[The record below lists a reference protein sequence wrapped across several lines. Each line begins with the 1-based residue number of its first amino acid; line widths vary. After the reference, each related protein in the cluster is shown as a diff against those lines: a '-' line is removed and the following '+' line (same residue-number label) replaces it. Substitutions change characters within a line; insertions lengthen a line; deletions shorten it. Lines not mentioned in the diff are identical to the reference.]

1 VSAPGHSKG
10 ESLGAQREGSS
21 VSAAP
26 LPAASDA
33 AFRQFICRACGY
45 VYDEAKGDPDG
56 GLPPGTRFDDIPDD
70 WACPLCGVTK
80 ADFEP
85 YVAPTVKRAAAPAAP
100 WVSAGRGRHD
110 PGVVIVGGGR
120 AGWQVAQA
128 LRERDATLPITL
140 VAACSADLYDKPTL
154 SVAIARGLEPG
165 RIVRER
171 AADAGRRLN
180 VRLVP
185 EAIAV
190 RIDTVART
198 LRTTRGTLRWRKLVL
213 AHGAAPRLPAV
224 LPPQQVWRVND
235 LAAYQRLRVA
245 LASRPQR
252 VAIVG
257 AGLVGCEL
265 ANDLAL
271 GGHAVT
277 LLDVQPRPLAALLP
291 EAASQRLLAAWAALP
306 ITFVG
311 GVQVA
316 GVAALADGTRRI
328 ALADGRAFDAEQVVA
343 ATGLA
348 APDRLAR
355 SAGLE
360 FDRGCGGIV
369 VEPATLRTA
378 HPDIH
383 ALGDCIAVGGQASRF
398 IEPIGRQARAIAA
411 AICGD
416 GDPACAYA
424 PQPLPLRIK
433 TTSLPITVQGEIGGD
448 GDWRVVADSPREL
461 RLERFDAAGHRIAT
475 LVATAAAATL
485 PRAA

>member
-1 VSAPGHSKG
+1 VSTVV
-10 ESLGAQREGSS
+10 R
-21 VSAAP
+21 AADN
-26 LPAASDA
+26 DA

-56 GLPPGTRFDDIPDD
+56 GLPAGTRYDDIPDD

-80 ADFEP
+80 AEFEP
-85 YVAPTVKRAAAPAAP
+85 WEAPVLRRAAAPVA
-100 WVSAGRGRHD
+100 VVGRGRHD

-128 LRERDATLPITL
+128 LRERDAALPITL
-140 VAACSADLYDKPTL
+140 VAACSADVYDKPTL
-154 SVAIARGLEPG
+154 SVAIARGLAPQ
-165 RIVRER
+165 RIVRES
-171 AADAGRRLN
+171 AADAARRLN
-180 VRLVP
+180 LRLV
-185 EAIAV
+185 ADAHAV

-235 LAAYQRLRVA
+235 LAAYQRLRAV
-245 LASRPQR
+245 LAARAQR
-252 VAIVG
+252 IVVVG
-257 AGLVGCEL
+257 AGLIGCEL

-271 GGHAVT
+271 GGHRVT

-291 EAASQRLLAAWAALP
+291 EAASRRLLGAWAALP
-306 ITFVG
+306 IDFVG

-316 GVAALADGTRRI
+316 GVEAMAGGMRRVR
-328 ALADGRAFDAEQVVA
+328 LADGRGFEADQVIG

-355 SAGLE
+355 SAGLA

-398 IEPIGRQARAIAA
+398 VEPIGRQARAIAGAIVPAGAPA
-411 AICGD
+411 AAYV
-416 GDPACAYA
+416 PASV
-424 PQPLPLRIK
+424 PLRVK
-433 TTSLPITVQGEIGGD
+433 TSSLPITVRGAVGAD
-448 GDWRVVADSPREL
+448 GHWQVVAASAREL
-461 RLERFDAAGHRIAT
+461 RMQCVDAGGSVVATLEARAPDAA
-475 LVATAAAATL
+475 L

>member
-1 VSAPGHSKG
+1 M
-10 ESLGAQREGSS
+10 SS
-21 VSAAP
+21 STPHVV
-26 LPAASDA
+26 LPPTDDA

-56 GLPPGTRFDDIPDD
+56 GLPPGTRYEEIPDD

-80 ADFEP
+80 AEFEP
-85 YVAPTVKRAAAPAAP
+85 YVAPTLQRAAAPVAH
-100 WVSAGRGRHD
+100 AGRGRHD

-128 LRERDATLPITL
+128 LRARDAALPITL
-140 VAACSADLYDKPTL
+140 VAACSADVYDKPTL
-154 SVAIARGLEPG
+154 SVAIARGLEPQ
-165 RIVRER
+165 RIVRES
-171 AADAGRRLN
+171 AADAAKRLN
-180 VRLVP
+180 VKLVT

-190 RIDTVART
+190 RIDPVART

-213 AHGAAPRLPAV
+213 AHGAAPRLPAA

-235 LAAYQRLRVA
+235 LAAYQRLRDA
-245 LASRPQR
+245 LAARPQR
-252 VAIVG
+252 VVIVG

-291 EAASQRLLAAWAALP
+291 EVASQRLLAAWAALP

-316 GVAALADGTRRI
+316 GVEPLADGMRRV
-328 ALADGRAFDAEQVVA
+328 ALADGRTIDADQVVA

-355 SAGLE
+355 SAGLT
-360 FDRGCGGIV
+360 FDRGCGGVV
-369 VEPATLRTA
+369 VEPSTLRTA

-383 ALGDCIAVGGQASRF
+383 ALGDCVAVGGQASRF

-411 AICGD
+411 AIAGD
-416 GDPACAYA
+416 DDPLSAYV
-424 PQPLPLRIK
+424 PQSVPLRVK
-433 TTSLPITVQGEIGGD
+433 TTSLPITVHGAISGD
-448 GDWRVVADSPREL
+448 GDWRVVADTPREL
-461 RLERFDAAGHRIAT
+461 RMHRVDAAGTVIAT
-475 LVATAAAATL
+475 LVATAPAAVL

>member
-1 VSAPGHSKG
+1 MSTPTSPA
-10 ESLGAQREGSS
+10 LLL
-21 VSAAP
+21 AAN
-26 LPAASDA
+26 DT

-56 GLPPGTRFDDIPDD
+56 GLPPGTRYDDIPDD

-80 ADFEP
+80 AEFEP
-85 YVAPTVKRAAAPAAP
+85 YVAPTLQRAAAPVAAT
-100 WVSAGRGRHD
+100 GRSRHD
-110 PGVVIVGGGR
+110 PGVVVVGGGS

-128 LRERDATLPITL
+128 LRERDAALPITL
-140 VAACSADLYDKPTL
+140 VAACSADVYDKPTL
-154 SVAIARGLEPG
+154 SVAIARGLDPQ
-165 RIVRER
+165 RIVREH
-171 AADAGRRLN
+171 AADAARRLN
-180 VRLVP
+180 VKLVP
-185 EAIAV
+185 DAIAV

-213 AHGAAPRLPAV
+213 AHGAAPRLPAA

-235 LAAYQRLRVA
+235 LAAYRRLRDV
-245 LASRPQR
+245 LAVRPQR
-252 VAIVG
+252 VVIVG

-277 LLDVQPRPLAALLP
+277 LLDVQPRPLAALVP
-291 EAASQRLLAAWAALP
+291 APASQRLLVAWRALP
-306 ITFVG
+306 IAFVG

-316 GVAALADGTRRI
+316 AVEPLGDGTRRV
-328 ALADGRAFDAEQVVA
+328 ALADGRTFDADQVVA

-355 SAGLE
+355 TAGLA
-360 FDRGCGGIV
+360 FDRGSGGVV
-369 VEPATLRTA
+369 VEPATLRSA

-383 ALGDCIAVGGQASRF
+383 ALGDCVAVGGQASRF

-416 GDPACAYA
+416 DDPLSAYV
-424 PQPLPLRIK
+424 PQAVPLRVK
-433 TTSLPITVQGEIGGD
+433 TTSLPITVHGTPGGD
-448 GDWRVVADSPREL
+448 GDWRVVADTPREL
-461 RLERFDAAGHRIAT
+461 RMERVDAGGVVIAT
-475 LVATAAAATL
+475 LVATAPPVAL

>member
-1 VSAPGHSKG
+1 MSA
-10 ESLGAQREGSS
+10 GAQ
-21 VSAAP
+21 
-26 LPAASDA
+26 PAANDA

-56 GLPPGTRFDDIPDD
+56 GLPPGTRYDDIPDD

-80 ADFEP
+80 AEFEP
-85 YVAPTVKRAAAPAAP
+85 YVASTVQRAAAPVA
-100 WVSAGRGRHD
+100 VTGRGRHE

-128 LRERDATLPITL
+128 LRERDAALPITL
-140 VAACSADLYDKPTL
+140 VAACSADVYDKPTL
-154 SVAIARGLEPG
+154 SVAIARGLDPH
-165 RIVRER
+165 RIVRES
-171 AADAGRRLN
+171 AAEAAKRL
-180 VRLVP
+180 RLQLVP

-213 AHGAAPRLPAV
+213 AHGAAPRLPAA

-235 LAAYQRLRVA
+235 LAAYRRLRDV
-245 LASRPQR
+245 LATRPQR
-252 VAIVG
+252 VVIVG
-257 AGLVGCEL
+257 AGLVGSEL

-271 GGHAVT
+271 GGHTVT

-291 EAASQRLLAAWAALP
+291 APASQRLLAAWAALP
-306 ITFVG
+306 IAFVG
-311 GVQVA
+311 SAQVA
-316 GVAALADGTRRI
+316 GVETQADGTRRV
-328 ALADGRAFDAEQVVA
+328 ALADGRTWDADQVIA

-355 SAGLE
+355 SAGLA

-383 ALGDCIAVGGQASRF
+383 ALGDCVAVGGQASRF
-398 IEPIGRQARAIAA
+398 IEPIARQAHAIAG

-416 GDPACAYA
+416 DAAAAYVPKA
-424 PQPLPLRIK
+424 VPLRVK
-433 TTSLPITVQGEIGGD
+433 TTSLPITLQGSIAGE
-448 GDWRVVADSPREL
+448 GDWRIVADTPREL
-461 RLERFDAAGHRIAT
+461 RMQRVDVDGTVIAT
-475 LVATAAAATL
+475 LVASAPPAVL

>member
-1 VSAPGHSKG
+1 MSGTQPAVA
-10 ESLGAQREGSS
+10 
-21 VSAAP
+21 
-26 LPAASDA
+26 LPAANDA

-56 GLPPGTRFDDIPDD
+56 GLPPGTRYEDIPDD

-85 YVAPTVKRAAAPAAP
+85 YVAPTRQRAAAPVAHT
-100 WVSAGRGRHD
+100 GRGRHD

-128 LRERDATLPITL
+128 LRALDAALPITL
-140 VAACSADLYDKPTL
+140 VAACSADVYDKPTL
-154 SVAIARGLEPG
+154 SVAIARGLEPQ
-165 RIVRER
+165 RIVCER
-171 AADAGRRLN
+171 AADAAKRLD
-180 VRLVP
+180 VKLVP

-190 RIDTVART
+190 RIDTASRT

-213 AHGAAPRLPAV
+213 AHGALPRLPAA

-235 LAAYQRLRVA
+235 LAAYQRLRDA
-245 LASRPQR
+245 LAARPQR
-252 VAIVG
+252 LVIVG

-291 EAASQRLLAAWAALP
+291 EPASQRLLAAWAALP

-316 GVAALADGTRRI
+316 GVEPLADGTRRV
-328 ALADGRAFDAEQVVA
+328 ALADGRAFDANHVVA

-355 SAGLE
+355 SAGLA
-360 FDRGCGGIV
+360 FDQRCGGIV

-383 ALGDCIAVGGQASRF
+383 ALGDCAAVDGQASRF

-411 AICGD
+411 AICGAD
-416 GDPACAYA
+416 DAAAAYV
-424 PQPLPLRIK
+424 PQPVPLRLK
-433 TTSLPITVQGEIGGD
+433 TTSLPVTVHGTVGGD
-448 GDWRVVADSPREL
+448 GDWQVVVDTTDEL
-461 RLERFDAAGHRIAT
+461 RMQRVDASGQVIAT
-475 LVATAAAATL
+475 LVASAPARAM

>member
-1 VSAPGHSKG
+1 VSTTV
-10 ESLGAQREGSS
+10 R
-21 VSAAP
+21 
-26 LPAASDA
+26 PAANDA

-56 GLPPGTRFDDIPDD
+56 GLPPGTRFDDIPQD

-85 YVAPTVKRAAAPAAP
+85 YVAPTLQRAASPVA
-100 WVSAGRGRHD
+100 STGRGRHD

-128 LRERDATLPITL
+128 LRERDAALPITL
-140 VAACSADLYDKPTL
+140 VAACSADVYDKPTL
-154 SVAIARGLEPG
+154 SVAIARGLEPHK
-165 RIVRER
+165 IVRER
-171 AADAGRRLN
+171 GADVAQRLN

-213 AHGAAPRLPAV
+213 AHGAAPRLPPA

-235 LAAYQRLRVA
+235 LAAYQRLRA
-245 LASRPQR
+245 TLSTRPQR
-252 VAIVG
+252 VVIVG

-271 GGHAVT
+271 GDHTVT
-277 LLDVQPRPLAALLP
+277 LLDVQSRPLAALLP
-291 EAASQRLLAAWAALP
+291 APASQRLLTAWAALP
-306 ITFVG
+306 IAFVG
-311 GVQVA
+311 GVQIA
-316 GVAALADGTRRI
+316 GVEPRAGGTRRVV
-328 ALADGRAFDAEQVVA
+328 LADGRAFDADQVVA

-348 APDRLAR
+348 AQDRLAR
-355 SAGLE
+355 SAGLA
-360 FDRGCGGIV
+360 FDRGCGGVV

-383 ALGDCIAVGGQASRF
+383 ALGDCVAVGGQASRF
-398 IEPIGRQARAIAA
+398 IEPIGRQARAIAGAILGDA
-411 AICGD
+411 A
-416 GDPACAYA
+416 AAAAYL
-424 PQPLPLRIK
+424 PQPVPLRVK
-433 TTSLPITVQGEIGGD
+433 TTSLPITVHGAVGGD
-448 GDWRVVADSPREL
+448 GDWRVVVDSPREL
-461 RLERFDAAGHRIAT
+461 LMQRVDAGGTVIAT
-475 LVATAAAATL
+475 LVASAPATAV